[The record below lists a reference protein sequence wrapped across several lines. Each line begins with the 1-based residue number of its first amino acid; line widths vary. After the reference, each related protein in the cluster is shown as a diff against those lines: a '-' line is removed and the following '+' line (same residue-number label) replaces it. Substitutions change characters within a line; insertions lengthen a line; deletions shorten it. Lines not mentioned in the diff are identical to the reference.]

1 MAAWT
6 MRRDGRTPLRM
17 GAALRGRHRL
27 RTGTIQAVYV
37 LAPLGLGPTV
47 PDIPVGF
54 TVESSRVTEMLFAVG
69 ASFVPFLGI
78 TYSLLFLVVQIGSTA
93 FTPGSSSSVGL
104 SSPR

>member
-1 MAAWT
+1 
-6 MRRDGRTPLRM
+6 
-17 GAALRGRHRL
+17 
-27 RTGTIQAVYV
+27 
-37 LAPLGLGPTV
+37 
-47 PDIPVGF
+47 
-54 TVESSRVTEMLFAVG
+54 MLFAVG